1 MINNLINTPL
11 ISCGYLYNFA
21 HNHEATNQ
29 VLWTTNGWYWVTS
42 YPSVP
47 HQLALGYKPSHPPLL
62 CPPTQN
68 LPNIDLMKSPAS
80 CPRSI
85 TAASQCVWA
94 LRLHYH
100 LQMSPAV
107 SRSFLHIIL
116 YLTPCFY
123 HFRIHFFFH
132 DHASS
137 SSQSPPEQTIH
148 P

>member
-1 MINNLINTPL
+1 MVIYIILHTTMKLLIKSYEPQMVAIEL
-11 ISCGYLYNFA
+11 
-21 HNHEATNQ
+21 Q
-29 VLWTTNGWYWVTS
+29 VCH
-42 YPSVP
+42 PSVP

-116 YLTPCFY
+116 YLIPCFY

-137 SSQSPPEQTIH
+137 SSQSPPEHTIH